1 MSFYLIATQALVY
14 DPSGKDINVGDY
26 MCFDDQ
32 VCNVVQSFYE
42 EHWGMPPAEAQ
53 LDRLRRHCQASY
65 ASERSNYKDSGS
77 MTMPDFDD

>member
-1 MSFYLIATQALVY
+1 MY

-42 EHWGMPPAEAQ
+42 EHGGMPPTDAQ
-53 LDRLRRHCQASY
+53 LDRLRRQCQASY

-77 MTMPDFDD
+77 MIMPDFDD